1 MSESEESRFIRNT
14 SCEKCGSSDA
24 KAEYSNGTSYCF
36 SCSTWT
42 GSNGGATPTAPKVR
56 TGSLAAY
63 DNMDCVPLEARGI
76 NQETATKFGVRVGKL
91 NGKIVQAFPYF
102 RNGELIAFKAKDRD
116 KNFSI
121 AGEGQKLPFFGQH
134 LWPTRGKKLIVTEG
148 ELDALSM
155 SQVQGNKWPVV
166 SVPNGAAAA
175 AKVFRQNLEWLDGW
189 DEVIIMF
196 DMDKPGR
203 EAADACAEI
212 LRPGQAKIAELPMK
226 DANEMLMAGKT
237 KELMSAMWDAK
248 EYRPDGIVSGKDL
261 WSLVA
266 KEDVTATV
274 DYPFSGMNTKTR
286 GLRQGELVTITS
298 GSGVGKSALV
308 RELAY
313 HIMQQGETV
322 GMIMLEENP
331 RRTALGLMGLY
342 LNKPVHISREG
353 VTQPELREAYEKVVG
368 TDRLYLYDHFGSTEV
383 ENMLNKVRYM
393 SKGLGCK
400 WIFLDHLSILV
411 SGLEGGDERRMID
424 NAMTMLRTLVEET
437 GIGLILVSHLKRPSG
452 DTGHEEGAATSLSQ
466 LRGSHAIAQL
476 SDIVIGL
483 ERNQQ
488 GEEPNVTTV
497 RILKNRH
504 TGDTGTCGK
513 IFYDHNTGRLS
524 EHAFVPETMGF

>member
-1 MSESEESRFIRNT
+1 
-14 SCEKCGSSDA
+14 
-24 KAEYSNGTSYCF
+24 
-36 SCSTWT
+36 
-42 GSNGGATPTAPKVR
+42 
-56 TGSLAAY
+56 
-63 DNMDCVPLEARGI
+63 
-76 NQETATKFGVRVGKL
+76 
-91 NGKIVQAFPYF
+91 
-102 RNGELIAFKAKDRD
+102 
-116 KNFSI
+116 
-121 AGEGQKLPFFGQH
+121 
-134 LWPTRGKKLIVTEG
+134 
-148 ELDALSM
+148 
-155 SQVQGNKWPVV
+155 
-166 SVPNGAAAA
+166 
-175 AKVFRQNLEWLDGW
+175 
-189 DEVIIMF
+189 
-196 DMDKPGR
+196 
-203 EAADACAEI
+203 
-212 LRPGQAKIAELPMK
+212 
-226 DANEMLMAGKT
+226 
-237 KELMSAMWDAK
+237 
-248 EYRPDGIVSGKDL
+248 
-261 WSLVA
+261 
-266 KEDVTATV
+266 
-274 DYPFSGMNTKTR
+274 
-286 GLRQGELVTITS
+286 
-298 GSGVGKSALV
+298 
-308 RELAY
+308 
-313 HIMQQGETV
+313 
-322 GMIMLEENP
+322 
-331 RRTALGLMGLY
+331 
-342 LNKPVHISREG
+342 
-353 VTQPELREAYEKVVG
+353 VG